1 MTSFNL
7 IILFSERH
15 GITPPKQI
23 QDHSI
28 DVALRNGLWNA
39 LDTFLTQT
47 QSTFYELIWINFFKN
62 PRDTLLGTTSSAQ
75 HKLIRCEFFTME
87 WFYVYD
93 LIEFICCL
101 ADKFKKPDE
110 SFLPFD
116 RSLVLSD
123 GKYIR
128 SNEEFMLHHCQF
140 YFSDHVH
147 FKRFTKECNEI
158 LEKEISAW
166 RIVGGKICK
175 ITSEAET
182 DAVEGA
188 MQSQIEGVGQHITS
202 AIFLLYN
209 RENPD
214 YKNAI
219 KESISAVE
227 LICAK
232 ITKQHAPILS
242 KALDKMEKDGIINIH
257 PALKA
262 SFEKLYGYTSSG
274 SGIRHANI
282 NNDEITFEL
291 AQFFLIACSAFTNY
305 LIVLATKKGVNL

>member
-47 QSTFYELIWINFFKN
+47 QSTFYEFIWINFFKN
-62 PRDTLLGTTSSAQ
+62 PRDTLPITTLSAQ
-75 HKLIRCEFFTME
+75 HKLIRIKFFAME
-87 WFYVYD
+87 WFCVYD

-101 ADKFKKPDE
+101 EDNFKKPDDLVRQ
-110 SFLPFD
+110 SYMPITLP
-116 RSLVLSD
+116 D
-123 GKYIR
+123 GKVILP
-128 SNEEFMLHHCQF
+128 NQAFILHNYEF

-147 FKRFTKECNEI
+147 FKRFTKECNKI

-182 DAVEGA
+182 EAVEGA
-188 MQSQIEGVGQHITS
+188 MQSQIEGVGQHITR
-202 AIFLLYN
+202 AISLLYN

-232 ITKQHAPILS
+232 ITKQNAPILS

-257 PALKA
+257 PALKV
-262 SFEKLYGYTSSG
+262 SFEKLYGYTSSA

-291 AQFFLIACSAFTNY
+291 AHFFLIACSAFTNY
-305 LIVLATKKGVNL
+305 LIVLATKKGMNL